1 MMSLPGETMNTTDQ
15 VQKPVKKPIL
25 YPVGYKAEVW
35 DDYEPEPVKLCKVAD
50 PDCEACQ

>member
-1 MMSLPGETMNTTDQ
+1 MMSLLGETMNNPDQ
-15 VQKPVKKPIL
+15 VQKPVKTPIL
-25 YPVGYKAEVW
+25 YPVEYKVELW

>member
-15 VQKPVKKPIL
+15 VQNPVKMPIL
-25 YPVGYKAEVW
+25 YPIGYKAEVW